1 MTSYVLDTNVF
12 IDAKNIFYD
21 MNVFP
26 AFWDWLE
33 LQNEIGKVHSV
44 EHVYKELQG
53 REDELSEWAKTNHY
67 DFFLNYEPAV
77 VEAHLYLDGWAKNSD
92 YQESASHIFL
102 GERADSWLIAYAM
115 AQGGTVVTHEVP
127 SSSKSKIK
135 IPDVCKEHNI
145 KCLNLFEMLKQEKPK
160 FVLRQEQNN

>member
-1 MTSYVLDTNVF
+1 MSIYLFDSNVF

-21 MNVFP
+21 MDVFP

-33 LQNEIGKVHSV
+33 LQNQIEKVYSV
-44 EHVYKELQG
+44 EHVYQELQG
-53 REDELSEWAKTNHY
+53 YQDELSEWIKNQSN
-67 DFFLNYEPAV
+67 FFLRPGLGEMRSRQALEN
-77 VEAHLYLDGWAKNSD
+77 WAKNSD
-92 YQESASHIFL
+92 YEQEAIDYFL
-102 GERADSWLIAYAM
+102 DVAADSSLITHAM

-135 IPDVCKEHNI
+135 IPDVCEQHKI